1 MDNPVQGES
10 NGEKWYATLRVEA
23 ASLTATVRRGP
34 HHHPGGPAGE
44 GAR

>member
-10 NGEKWYATLRVEA
+10 IGEKWYATLRNVR
-23 ASLTATVRRGP
+23 ASLTSTVRREP
-34 HHHPGGPAGE
+34 LRHPGGPAGE

>member
-10 NGEKWYATLRVEA
+10 NGEKWYATLRVTT
-23 ASLTATVRRGP
+23 ASPTATARRGAL
-34 HHHPGGPAGE
+34 HHCIDPASK